1 MTETY
6 EIEKAE
12 YIKKLTAQIETIDKI
27 LNTNTLDLINGEM
40 EGKLRD
46 LKEAAER
53 YKEKLEKNEFEIA
66 IVGLEKAGKSTFA
79 NAMMGLNILP
89 SDERRCTY
97 TSTKIC
103 SGNDTATVK
112 MFSKVEFD
120 DNFKSRLLEMGIV
133 NEKNY
138 NSYSFETLSL
148 TSYKTMFD
156 NLDEK
161 TKKLY
166 RADVNEDV
174 TNILEHKTT
183 INKYL
188 GQGTLPPFTGADL
201 TSNNFKRFIRDPEFA
216 LAVKEISIKSSQL
229 KQEYVIYDVPGFNSP
244 TQIHKQQTREFMR
257 RADAIIMVAFAPK
270 PSFDESIVN
279 FFTKETDY
287 DGVEFGEKMFVFAN
301 AADGTANLETS
312 LGEIK
317 RDLQRYGIM
326 KSNNFNRIVPGSA
339 AALLIKEGQMEPDR
353 HTQSAVGY
361 EDDGIAKIKEIL
373 EYYNQTERFEIL
385 KRRINQKQNEIYDV
399 FKELFKDNDVSLSAS
414 YLQSYGKL
422 LNDVTEKRTDIVG
435 ALEAYR
441 EELRTEYNSKRE
453 ISQEVKDKVVSG
465 ITSKDFEI
473 TTGDNSEMQ
482 WAQNKAS
489 KQVTPIALTTKI
501 DEILRE
507 KKREEIYQKF
517 SEGILDIADEH
528 HQRFDSRISKIFA
541 ENLGISQTSKAGE
554 ILTAFLKEQKHSF
567 DGQGYYQSLID
578 RFSIDLFNILI
589 DIPFADM
596 KRYGRFE
603 SDFENFSSLAM
614 FDDRKSRT
622 NSGNSQPLYYSILFH
637 QTDYYEKNGVVNGIL
652 DSIKTALDFI
662 PAPAVIKLVESIVF
676 SGKSV
681 DKISTIVKTI
691 GNVLNRPNQS
701 DEQKAKLKEQSE
713 TNLVNELKKLAGSNA
728 VFENTI
734 TKENYEKFFMGRL
747 DKTTDDVKN
756 EIEQDIDILHDA
768 LNDVVIKA
776 INIEKAFLALEFR
789 NIDRLLT
796 CLNGRIWSDFVNNN
810 LPVINAKEFSSLE
823 DEQQRQE
830 SRKNILKDIKRLLDQ
845 MNSNSQTQN
854 Q

>member
-27 LNTNTLDLINGEM
+27 LNTETLDLINGEM

-79 NAMMGLNILP
+79 NAMMGNDILP
-89 SDERRCTY
+89 SEEKRCTY

-103 SGNDTATVK
+103 SGNDTAIVK
-112 MFSKVEFD
+112 FFTPVEFNE
-120 DNFKSRLLEMGIV
+120 NFVSRLKEMEIE
-133 NEKNY
+133 NAS
-138 NSYSFETLSL
+138 SYSFEALNLS
-148 TSYKTMFD
+148 SYQKMFER
-156 NLDEK
+156 LDDK
-161 TKKLY
+161 LKKIY
-166 RADVNEDV
+166 RATVNEDIE
-174 TNILEHKTT
+174 NILGNKDT
-183 INKYL
+183 IKKCLSQSTPINFSGNEL
-188 GQGTLPPFTGADL
+188 A
-201 TSNNFKRFIRDPEFA
+201 SNNFKKYIKNPAYA
-216 LAVKEISIKSSQL
+216 LAVKEIKINSSQL
-229 KQEYVIYDVPGFNSP
+229 TNMPNAVIYDVPGFDSP
-244 TQIHKQQTREFMR
+244 TQIHKDQTVEFMR
-257 RADAIIMVAFAPK
+257 EADAIVLVASAFK
-270 PSFDESIVN
+270 PSFTGPVVDLFAKES
-279 FFTKETDY
+279 DY
-287 DGVEFGEKMFVFAN
+287 DGVNFGEKMFVFAN
-301 AADGTANLETS
+301 MADRAKDLSGNVDI
-312 LGEIK
+312 IK
-317 RDLQRYGIM
+317 NDLRRYNM
-326 KSNNFNRIVPGSA
+326 MRESNFNRIVPGSA
-339 AALLIKEGQMEPDR
+339 LAFLEKTPNYDGEKYTNNYAE
-353 HTQSAVGY
+353 
-361 EDDGIAKIKEIL
+361 DGIDKIKAIL
-373 EYYNQTERFEIL
+373 ENYNQTERFEIL

-830 SRKNILKDIKRLLDQ
+830 SRKSILKDIKRLLDQ